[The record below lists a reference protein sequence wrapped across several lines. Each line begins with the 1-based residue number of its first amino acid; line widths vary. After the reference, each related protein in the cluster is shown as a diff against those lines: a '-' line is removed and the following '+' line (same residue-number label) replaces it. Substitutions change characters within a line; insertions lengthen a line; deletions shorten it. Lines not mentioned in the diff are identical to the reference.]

1 MAEINKVVVHDLKG
15 NLIKGSTQDFY
26 VERPT
31 FRVVLPNGVDTV
43 PIKLANLKAVF
54 FVKELDGNQLR
65 ARAKQF
71 SETDTNR
78 PNNRPVAVVFKDGEL
93 LVGYANSYSNERLG
107 FFVLPASSEDNT
119 LRVFVIR
126 NATKAIKLGPAAEE
140 LVRKV
145 AAERDGK
152 SDAA

>member
-1 MAEINKVVVHDLKG
+1 
-15 NLIKGSTQDFY
+15 
-26 VERPT
+26 
-31 FRVVLPNGVDTV
+31 
-43 PIKLANLKAVF
+43 VF
-54 FVKELDGNQLR
+54 FVKELEGKQVR

-78 PNNRPVAVVFKDGEL
+78 PNNRPVAVLFKDGEL
-93 LVGYANSYSNERLG
+93 LVGYSNSYSNERAG

-145 AAERDGK
+145 TAEREKK